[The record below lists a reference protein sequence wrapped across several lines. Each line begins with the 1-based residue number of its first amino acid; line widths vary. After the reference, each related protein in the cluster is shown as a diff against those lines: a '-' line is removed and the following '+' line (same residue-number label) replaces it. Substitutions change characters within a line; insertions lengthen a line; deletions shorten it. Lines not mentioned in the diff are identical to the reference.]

1 MILILLSDF
10 MQALNSRMKHYTN
23 RKVFLNHILFSIIYL
38 LQERKLNHRNYSEQ
52 EINMSKF
59 VQANEYDVDMY
70 AKFLDACKYRYFYM
84 NLTLFCLFSI
94 YIIYYYETKLI

>member
-1 MILILLSDF
+1 
-10 MQALNSRMKHYTN
+10 
-23 RKVFLNHILFSIIYL
+23 
-38 LQERKLNHRNYSEQ
+38 
-52 EINMSKF
+52 MSKF

-70 AKFLDACKYRYFYM
+70 VKFQDACKYRYFYM